1 LDQDRAV
8 AEPERRGRNK
18 GAYEK
23 QTVKG
28 LYLKV
33 VIRKTEKGK

>member
-1 LDQDRAV
+1 VGQGRAV
-8 AEPERRGRNK
+8 AEPGRWDRNR

-28 LYLKV
+28 LYLKI
-33 VIRKTEKGK
+33 VIRKVEKRK